1 MCLDNLNIFSESQQ
15 YKLLEFHLP
24 LFIFTVKQ
32 KKCTNLSQS
41 LLEKLDTLKL
51 HLLRMTLWR
60 NSKHTILVILLN
72 WTSQFNLAAF
82 LSLQDKNL
90 KKSSFHVPNRS
101 WLVWSLLQNTLWLAT
116 QAKSS
121 ATAKATAKGAG
132 LGWLQHCCDVAY
144 LQESG
149 IKLPEKYPFYSPL
162 LFIQHCW
169 RSNRG
174 CYKLLSGSWYATWN
188 IAHTHTYAWA
198 LGARTKA
205 PAQNC
210 LFCL

>member
-1 MCLDNLNIFSESQQ
+1 MCLDNLNIFSKSQQ

-101 WLVWSLLQNTLWLAT
+101 WLVWSLLQNTCDLPHRQNLLPLQKPQQRGLDLAGY
-116 QAKSS
+116 S
-121 ATAKATAKGAG
+121 TAVM
-132 LGWLQHCCDVAY
+132 LHICRN
-144 LQESG
+144 QELSCL
-149 IKLPEKYPFYSPL
+149 KNT
-162 LFIQHCW
+162 LFIPPCC
-169 RSNRG
+169 S
-174 CYKLLSGSWYATWN
+174 YSTADAVTEAATSCFQVLDMQRE
-188 IAHTHTYAWA
+188 ISHIRIHMHE
-198 LGARTKA
+198 L
-205 PAQNC
+205 
-210 LFCL
+210 